1 MLKQENP
8 KGGKIIN
15 ISSVHQIITKP
26 HYLAYATSKA
36 GIEMMTKTVAPEL
49 AGQSIRANL
58 VAPGA
63 IMTDMNREIKENKQ
77 EMERIIKKIPMARI
91 GDAYEVANIVIFLA
105 SDKASYVTGATFF
118 VDGGLTLYPSFLPP
132 SSHAFEKHG
141 KRRVG

>member
-1 MLKQENP
+1 M
-8 KGGKIIN
+8 
-15 ISSVHQIITKP
+15 
-26 HYLAYATSKA
+26 
-36 GIEMMTKTVAPEL
+36 
-49 AGQSIRANL
+49 AGQSILANL

-63 IMTDMNREIKENKQ
+63 IMTEMNREIKENKE

-91 GDAYEVANIVIFLA
+91 GDADEVANIVIFLA

-141 KRRVG
+141 KRSVG